1 MDTMAMYVAA
11 TDGLEALER
20 RVRAFVPD
28 PAFPHDPYV
37 LIGLEEALAA
47 AADGNFGVGACLVD
61 PSGRV
66 VARGHN
72 HVFHPYP
79 RSDLH
84 AEMDTMTRFEEEVRA
99 PISLGD
105 YTLFTSLEPCPMCLT
120 RLITAGV
127 GHVYHAAPDLE
138 SGMVYKLHELTP
150 VWVELARRQEFA
162 EADTSPELRQIA
174 HQIFLVTA
182 NRNTEALQA
191 R

>member
-1 MDTMAMYVAA
+1 MAMYSMASG
-11 TDGLEALER
+11 TLEELDR
-20 RVRAFVPD
+20 RVRSFATD
-28 PAFPHDPYV
+28 PAFRHDPYILV
-37 LIGLEEALAA
+37 TLEEAIAA
-47 AADGNFGVGACLVD
+47 AVDGNFGVGACLVD
-61 PSGRV
+61 PAGNV

-99 PISLGD
+99 PVSLHD

-127 GHVYHAAPDLE
+127 GHVYHAAPDVE
-138 SGMVYKLHELTP
+138 SGMVYKLNDLTP

-162 EADTSPELRQIA
+162 EAEASPELKQIA
-174 HQIFLVTA
+174 RQVFLVTA
-182 NRNTEALQA
+182 NRNTEALQT

>member
-1 MDTMAMYVAA
+1 MAMYSAA
-11 TDGLEALER
+11 SDSLEQLYR
-20 RVRAFVPD
+20 RVRSFQPD
-28 PAFPHDPYV
+28 PHHPHDPYV
-37 LIGLEEALAA
+37 LVALEEALAA

-61 PSGRV
+61 PTGNV
-66 VARGHN
+66 AARGHN

-99 PISLGD
+99 PVSLHD
-105 YTLFTSLEPCPMCLT
+105 YSLFTSLEPCPMCLT

-127 GHVYHAAPDLE
+127 GHVFHAAPDIE
-138 SGMVYKLHELTP
+138 SGMVYKLHDLTP

-162 EADTSPELRQIA
+162 EADTSPELKAIA
-174 HQIFLVTA
+174 RQIFLVTA
-182 NRNTEALQA
+182 NRNTEVLQA

>member
-1 MDTMAMYVAA
+1 MAMYAA
-11 TDGLEALER
+11 ASNTLDELER
-20 RVRAFVPD
+20 RVRAFAPD
-28 PAFPHDPYV
+28 ARRRHDAYV
-37 LIGLEEALAA
+37 LVALEEAIAA
-47 AADGNFGVGACLVD
+47 AAEGNFGVGACLVD
-61 PSGRV
+61 PTGNV

-72 HVFHPYP
+72 HVFQPYP

-84 AEMDTMTRFEEEVRA
+84 AEMDTMTRFEEVVRA
-99 PISLGD
+99 PVSLRD

-127 GHVYHAAPDLE
+127 GHVYHAAPDIE
-138 SGMVYKLHELTP
+138 SGMVHKLHDLTP

-162 EADTSPELRQIA
+162 EADASSELKEIA

-182 NRNTEALQA
+182 NQNTEALET

>member
-1 MDTMAMYVAA
+1 MVMYSAA
-11 TDGLEALER
+11 SDSLEELER
-20 RVRAFVPD
+20 RVHTFVPD
-28 PAFPHDPYV
+28 PVFPHDPYV
-37 LIGLEEALAA
+37 LITLDEALAA
-47 AADGNFGVGACLVD
+47 AVDGNFGVGACLVD
-61 PSGRV
+61 PSGQV

-84 AEMDTMTRFEEEVRA
+84 AEMDTLTRFEDEVRA
-99 PISLGD
+99 PISLRD

-127 GHVYHAAPDLE
+127 GHVFHAAPDLE

-150 VWVELARRQEFA
+150 VWVELAQRQEFA

-182 NRNTEALQA
+182 NRNTEALQI

>member
-1 MDTMAMYVAA
+1 
-11 TDGLEALER
+11 
-20 RVRAFVPD
+20 
-28 PAFPHDPYV
+28 
-37 LIGLEEALAA
+37 
-47 AADGNFGVGACLVD
+47 
-61 PSGRV
+61 
-66 VARGHN
+66 
-72 HVFHPYP
+72 
-79 RSDLH
+79 
-84 AEMDTMTRFEEEVRA
+84 
-99 PISLGD
+99 
-105 YTLFTSLEPCPMCLT
+105 MCLT

>member
-1 MDTMAMYVAA
+1 MAMYSAA
-11 TDGLEALER
+11 SDTLEELAR
-20 RVRAFVPD
+20 RVRSFASD
-28 PAFPHDPYV
+28 PAYPHDPYV
-37 LIGLEEALAA
+37 LVTLQEAIAA
-47 AADGNFGVGACLVD
+47 AEDGNFGVGACLVD
-61 PSGRV
+61 PIGEV

-84 AEMDTMTRFEEEVRA
+84 AEMDTITRFEEAVRA
-99 PISLGD
+99 PVSLAG

-127 GHVYHAAPDLE
+127 GHVYHAAPDIE
-138 SGMVYKLHELTP
+138 SGMVYKLRDLTP

-162 EADTSPELRQIA
+162 EANASPELKQIA

>member
-1 MDTMAMYVAA
+1 MAMYSAA
-11 TDGLEALER
+11 SESLEGLKQ
-20 RVRAFVPD
+20 RVRAFMAD
-28 PAFPHDPYV
+28 PSHRHDPYI
-37 LIGLEEALAA
+37 LIALDEALAA

-61 PSGRV
+61 PAGRV

-99 PISLGD
+99 PISLHD

-127 GHVYHAAPDLE
+127 GHVYHAAPDIE
-138 SGMVYKLHELTP
+138 SGMVYKLKDLTP

-162 EADTSPELRQIA
+162 EADASPELKQIA

-182 NRNTEALQA
+182 NRNTEALQT

>member
-1 MDTMAMYVAA
+1 MMPMYVSAA
-11 TDGLEALER
+11 DTLEGLRA
-20 RVRAFVPD
+20 RVQGFMPD
-28 PAFPHDPYV
+28 PECPHDPYV
-37 LIGLEEALAA
+37 LITLDEALAA
-47 AADGNFGVGACLVD
+47 AGDGNFGVGACLVD
-61 PSGRV
+61 PEGRV

-84 AEMDTMTRFEEEVRA
+84 AEMDTMTRFEEQVRS
-99 PISLGD
+99 PISLHD

-127 GHVYHAAPDLE
+127 GHVYHAAPDIE
-138 SGMVYKLHELTP
+138 SGMVYKLNDLTP

-162 EADTSPELRQIA
+162 PARCSPELQELA
-174 HQIFLVTA
+174 QQVFLYTA
-182 NRNTEALQA
+182 NRNTRRLAE